1 MFKKSTVLLASLG
14 ILAIGSA
21 AYAMNKTDKGIKQGN
36 AVVEGKVTGI
46 KGNLVTIKDS
56 KGGEMVLE
64 VRSVAGFRVGAPA
77 WCEEDCGK
85 SLKVGSTVVNVQKVI
100 RQKASGDPHVN
111 KNVAR

>member
-1 MFKKSTVLLASLG
+1 MFRTSSMLMVAVG
-14 ILAIGSA
+14 ILAIGA
-21 AYAMNKTDKGIKQGN
+21 AAFAMNKTDKGIKQGN

-56 KGGEMVLE
+56 RGGELVVE
-64 VRSVAGFRVGAPA
+64 VRSVAGLRVGAPA

-100 RQKASGDPHVN
+100 RQRASGDPHVN
-111 KNVAR
+111 NTGAR

>member
-1 MFKKSTVLLASLG
+1 MFRTSSMLMVSVG
-14 ILAIGSA
+14 ILAIGA
-21 AYAMNKTDKGIKQGN
+21 AAFAMNKTDKGIKQGN

-56 KGGEMVLE
+56 RGGELVVE
-64 VRSVAGFRVGAPA
+64 VRSVAGLRVGAPA

-100 RQKASGDPHVN
+100 RQRASGDPHVN
-111 KNVAR
+111 NTGAR